1 MHPSLVSLGV
11 LHFVRGA
18 RVTRI
23 GCGSDVAGIGCHA
36 NRMPRESDVAG
47 LGCHANRMP
56 REYRLYEMQEHL
68 LPVGQVWCIRP
79 SCRQVSCIS
88 YGHRMSR
95 AGGPGRVPAGRR
107 SQASASGR
115 IPPRESLPASS
126 GRANGRPRESRAGE
140 DASVQ
145 QSLGPG
151 DGASECAPPAG
162 ARADVDAHAELG
174 GSVR

>member
-23 GCGSDVAGIGCHA
+23 GCGSDVAGIGCGSDVTRIGCGSDVARIGCGGH
-36 NRMPRESDVAG
+36 RMPRESDAARIPVVRNAG
-47 LGCHANRMP
+47 TSVTSGTGVVHPPL
-56 REYRLYEMQEHL
+56 
-68 LPVGQVWCIRP
+68 
-79 SCRQVSCIS
+79 
-88 YGHRMSR
+88 MSPGVLHFVR
-95 AGGPGRVPAGRR
+95 ASDVAGRR
-107 SQASASGR
+107 SRASASGR
-115 IPPRESLPASS
+115 IPPRESLPASA